1 MCPRP
6 SIYMASHRST
16 AYTVP
21 ELYTQA
27 QLGRQRPPPNIFQE
41 CAGWAADTPI
51 HPTRSPHI
59 FIHLKVA
66 LHTHTLFHRLRHPN
80 ATPCP
85 VPFRPR
91 DPRALA
97 RPLIHAT
104 PIASR
109 APAPTRNGAR
119 FRHRSG
125 QRRARRRTHT
135 PHPSLGPCKV
145 RHPHGRARR
154 PPSLRSAPR
163 FHHWPTWSRLHH

>member
-1 MCPRP
+1 MEAHLSSSRRRYSSRTTLSSPSEKYMCTIDHGPHTVMFATALKWLHPTTLRSRCVLDPP
-6 SIYMASHRST
+6 STWLSHRST

-21 ELYTQA
+21 DLYT
-27 QLGRQRPPPNIFQE
+27 
-41 CAGWAADTPI
+41 
-51 HPTRSPHI
+51 HP
-59 FIHLKVA
+59 KVT
-66 LHTHTLFHRLRHPN
+66 LYTHTLFHRLRHPN
-80 ATPCP
+80 ATPRP

-135 PHPSLGPCKV
+135 PHPALGPCKV

-154 PPSLRSAPR
+154 PL
-163 FHHWPTWSRLHH
+163 